1 MPLITVP
8 IGSFSVPCAGSEKG
22 NAGGDPVGNRKTQ
35 QQYKKPFIFLS
46 KCGAAV
52 KEKNVFNK

>member
-1 MPLITVP
+1 VQA
-8 IGSFSVPCAGSEKG
+8 VSEKG
-22 NAGGDPVGNRKTQ
+22 NAGGDPVGSRRTQ

-46 KCGAAV
+46 KCGAAM